1 MATNLAIDPDLI
13 EKALALSGEQTKR
26 AAVTKALQEFI
37 ARREQKR
44 MLELFGAL
52 EWDADYDYKRERSRG

>member
-1 MATNLAIDPDLI
+1 MATNLAIDPELI

-37 ARREQKR
+37 ARQEQKR
-44 MLELFGAL
+44 VLELFGTR
-52 EWDADYDYKRERSRG
+52 EWDADYDHKRERSRG